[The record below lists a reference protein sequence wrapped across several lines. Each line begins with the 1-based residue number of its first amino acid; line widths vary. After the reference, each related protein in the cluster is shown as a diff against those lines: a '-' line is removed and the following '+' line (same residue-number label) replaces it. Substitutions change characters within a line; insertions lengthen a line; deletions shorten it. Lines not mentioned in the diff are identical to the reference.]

1 MSRYDSRT
9 PAGAR
14 RSRERSKD
22 PLEVLA
28 ETEQQ
33 WIFTEDELLRTPS
46 ICDGM
51 SPDDE
56 RQHRY
61 KGNHFITQVGIM
73 LKLPQTTLSTAA
85 VFFNRYL
92 MRKSLIN
99 KPPYKALHHYVSL
112 RYIMR
117 SSVQNRR
124 ATADNSKQIAAISL
138 FLATKVEE
146 HCRKIKEIVIACCRV
161 AQKNPNLLV
170 DEQTK
175 DFWRWRD
182 TIIYNEDVL
191 LESLCFDLTIESPY
205 KILYDY
211 LRYYKV
217 HNNKRLR
224 DSAWSFIN
232 DSNQTQLCLLFTSKT
247 IACAA
252 LYCGAKHAEQ
262 KFEDEGGRAWW
273 EVQQVSLTDIRRA
286 CNYMADFYTNA
297 PGGLKAGSES
307 IYVGLRSP
315 LEGDEGEHST
325 RLKTEQKPSMSPVKM
340 ERSGSEMSLKR
351 EREDDNDNTGAIA
364 NGNGHGAVSAISRVP
379 VAAQDT
385 DGRAAKRVRTEER
398 DPTLEPATNGTS
410 NKEEEDVGDAGSE
423 EGELEE

>member
-1 MSRYDSRT
+1 
-9 PAGAR
+9 
-14 RSRERSKD
+14 
-22 PLEVLA
+22 VLA

-33 WIFTEDELLRTPS
+33 WIFSEDELLRTPS

-51 SPDDE
+51 APDDE

-92 MRKSLIN
+92 MRKSLIT

-112 RYIMR
+112 RGTR
-117 SSVQNRR
+117 TSESSKL
-124 ATADNSKQIAAISL
+124 TAQKQIAAISL

-217 HNNKRLR
+217 HNNKKLR

-262 KFEDEGGRAWW
+262 RFEDDRGRAWW
-273 EVQQVSLTDIRRA
+273 EVQQVSLMEIRRA

-297 PGGLKAGSES
+297 PGGLKPGSES

-315 LEGDEGEHST
+315 PGGDEGEHST

-340 ERSGSEMSLKR
+340 ERSGSEVSMKR
-351 EREDDNDNTGAIA
+351 DRDDDNGGMA
-364 NGNGHGAVSAISRVP
+364 NGNGNGTMSVVSRIP
-379 VAAQDT
+379 AAAHIT
-385 DGRAAKRVRTEER
+385 DVRAAKRLKTEEP
-398 DPTLEPATNGTS
+398 DFAHAPATNGTS
-410 NKEEEDVGDAGSE
+410 NKEDDGIGDAGSE

>member
-1 MSRYDSRT
+1 
-9 PAGAR
+9 
-14 RSRERSKD
+14 
-22 PLEVLA
+22 V
-28 ETEQQ
+28 
-33 WIFTEDELLRTPS
+33 DELLRTPS

-51 SPDDE
+51 SPEDE

-112 RYIMR
+112 RDKNEELKA
-117 SSVQNRR
+117 SPEELQ
-124 ATADNSKQIAAISL
+124 ADSTKQIAAISL

-262 KFEDEGGRAWW
+262 KFEDDRGRAWW
-273 EVQQVSLTDIRRA
+273 EVQQVSLVDIRRA
-286 CNYMADFYTNA
+286 CNYMADFYANA
-297 PGGLKAGSES
+297 PGGLKPGSES

-351 EREDDNDNTGAIA
+351 ERDDDNGNTGATA
-364 NGNGHGAVSAISRVP
+364 NGNGNGAMSVDSRVP
-379 VAAQDT
+379 VAAQTT
-385 DGRAAKRVRTEER
+385 DERAAKRLKTEEG
-398 DPTLEPATNGTS
+398 DFTLAPEANGTS
-410 NKEEEDVGDAGSE
+410 NKKEDDVGDAGSE